1 MSHGA
6 KGDTQSPLG
15 PWPLQGPGWQAHPPK
30 KDRGSWTDWGGACW
44 EWNQGL
50 LCSLCEGPQGAQV
63 QLPAR
68 GEPSVWLGF
77 KPFTARWTRPQCLL
91 A

>member
-30 KDRGSWTDWGGACW
+30 KDRGSWTDWGGGVLGV
-44 EWNQGL
+44 ESRSPL
-50 LCSLCEGPQGAQV
+50 L
-63 QLPAR
+63 
-68 GEPSVWLGF
+68 SV
-77 KPFTARWTRPQCLL
+77 
-91 A
+91 